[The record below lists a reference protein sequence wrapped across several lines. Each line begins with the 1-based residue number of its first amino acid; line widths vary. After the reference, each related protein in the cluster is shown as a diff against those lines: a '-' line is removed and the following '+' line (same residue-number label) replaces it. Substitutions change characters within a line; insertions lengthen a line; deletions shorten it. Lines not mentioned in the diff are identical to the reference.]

1 MENTHYIVE
10 TTNGANTANVNS
22 NEASDKTLNVYSK
35 AESARAVLRDNE
47 KTVKQGFKNPARA
60 AFVNV
65 PSEAWDKLK
74 NSGIPDQYASLLDAV
89 LVTAAK
95 SIIKRAVDNLSGA
108 IPATM
113 PAQWFTADAILEEA
127 TATNNG
133 MMSKAELED
142 AWQQSET
149 RKRIMGSERYRTSR
163 EYRIAA
169 NAYADLILGL
179 TARKPDYKDDDL
191 DKMIAKLDDA
201 DLDTDFGAFVL
212 RRVDA
217 IKNKPAKP
225 AFDLDLL

>member
-1 MENTHYIVE
+1 MNETINNVNNVNNETSASSE
-10 TTNGANTANVNS
+10 TTTTEKLLPIYATA
-22 NEASDKTLNVYSK
+22 D
-35 AESARAVLRDNE
+35 SARATLRDSE
-47 KTVKQGFKNPARA
+47 KTIKQGFKNPARA

-65 PSEAWDKLK
+65 PSEAWDKLR

-95 SIIKRAVDNLSGA
+95 SIIKRSVDNLSGN

-113 PAQWFTADAILEEA
+113 PAHWFTADAILEEA

-149 RKRIMGSERYRTSR
+149 RKRIMGSERYKASR

-179 TARKPDYKDDDL
+179 TARKPDYKDDEL
-191 DKMIAKLDDA
+191 DKMVAKLDDA
-201 DLDTDFGAFVL
+201 DLDTDFGAFIL

-217 IKNKPAKP
+217 IRNKPAKP

>member
-10 TTNGANTANVNS
+10 TTNAVNAES
-22 NEASDKTLNVYSK
+22 TEKTLSVYNS

-47 KTVKQGFKNPARA
+47 KTIKQGFKNPARA

-65 PSEAWDKLK
+65 PSEAWDKLR

-113 PAQWFTADAILEEA
+113 PAHWFAADAILEEA

-191 DKMIAKLDDA
+191 DKMIAKLDEA